1 MGGAMVLKLNGTARV
16 ALSEDEEADADG
28 TVVFIMTGKVV
39 SAVKVA
45 VTVVVLLVVVL
56 TRVVVVSDDGE
67 GLPEVQDEVGVEDD
81 DNTGP
86 SAIRACTATPRSRVS
101 RWTAYLKEPG
111 ARTEP
116 ATLIDWVARTL
127 VEFEVVK
134 NGIVGVRVLAAKVKV
149 LLRVKVWSVKP
160 VPVPVPVPVPMT
172 VAMVVPVMADESTTV
187 TVVVVVL
194 PVFKGTRSVAVL
206 APVMAVLATVTVVVM
221 VVLPV
226 VKGTRSVAVLAW
238 MDVELKLK
246 LSVPSGVR

>member
-1 MGGAMVLKLNGTARV
+1 MVLKLNGTVRV
-16 ALSEDEEADADG
+16 ALAEETDADG
-28 TVVFIMTGKVV
+28 TVVLIITGKVV
-39 SAVKVA
+39 KAVRVA

-56 TRVVVVSDDGE
+56 TRVVVVLDDDD
-67 GLPEVQDEVGVEDD
+67 GLPEVQDEVEVDDD

-116 ATLIDWVARTL
+116 AALIDWVARTL
-127 VEFEVVK
+127 VEFEFEVVK
-134 NGIVGVRVLAAKVKV
+134 DGIVGIRVLAAKVKV
-149 LLRVKVWSVKP
+149 LLRMKVWLVKP
-160 VPVPVPVPVPMT
+160 VPVPVPVPT
-172 VAMVVPVMADESTTV
+172 AVAMLVPVMAGESTTV

-226 VKGTRSVAVLAW
+226 VIKGTRSVAVLAW